1 MNRRVVFYFMK
12 HLVLFSILLLSLVFL
27 FQDSYAQDLGE
38 TERYRFFVDE
48 NETHEI
54 TFQSHVTKFNELRFD
69 SESQSIIA
77 SVSSDPVLDDI
88 ILIYL
93 DYDSFRELFS
103 KEHKIEPTDILILLD
118 GEEEGYEVMPTSS
131 PEDSLVVWKFES
143 VSKATEIE
151 LTVNSD
157 VEKVTSDDDEWNQ
170 YAISP
175 LKQIKNGVALDHI
188 KCNEEKIQ
196 AYKFDMANVSCVSE
210 KTKDKLVE
218 RGWAVKDPGLSYQNR
233 GSYLCNAY
241 DGDWSEEDETCKS
254 IAPKQCSLMGGWS
267 FFPYSNTCDGNNNT
281 CKNENELVC
290 TTDLDHYLQIIEGME
305 ISLEGVIVDHWGGSH
320 HSYHFFTNEPYM
332 KFFTGSDGI
341 NLEGL
346 NQHDDLNGKMVKLYG
361 THAKRDLAIDVK
373 DFEILDSLIP
383 YASTHDS
390 SVYDVTL
397 EELINNSERYYNQTV
412 IVSGNLEEYEYNLG
426 TSGVGCN
433 TARYAVSDEF
443 VSDFPS
449 SRHLNDGD
457 KRIGVRIG
465 THDDLG
471 KVDDP
476 LFGEFKPQKVEIV
489 GLFVPH
495 VVEKGG
501 CDHIVYRS
509 GYLLTEFNDIKI
521 DE

>member
-1 MNRRVVFYFMK
+1 MPR
-12 HLVLFSILLLSLVFL
+12 ILARQRDIV
-27 FQDSYAQDLGE
+27 
-38 TERYRFFVDE
+38 FFVDE
-48 NETHEI
+48 DETHEI
-54 TFQSHVTKFNELRFD
+54 MFQSHVTEFNELRFD
-69 SESQSIIA
+69 SESRSIIA
-77 SVSSDPVLDDI
+77 SVSSDPVLDDM

-93 DYDSFRELFS
+93 DYDSFEELFF
-103 KEHKIEPTDILILLD
+103 KEHKIGPADILILLD
-118 GEEEGYEVMPTSS
+118 GEEEGYEVISTSS

-151 LTVNSD
+151 LTVNSAI
-157 VEKVTSDDDEWNQ
+157 EKRMSEEDQHAV
-170 YAISP
+170 SP
-175 LKQIKNGVALDHI
+175 LKQIKNGVPLDYI
-188 KCNEEKIQ
+188 KCNEEKIP

-233 GSYLCNAY
+233 GIYLCNAY
-241 DGDWSEEDETCKS
+241 DRDWSEEEKTCKS
-254 IAPKQCSLMGGWS
+254 TTPKQCSLMGGWS
-267 FFPYSNTCDGNNNT
+267 FSPHPNACDADNNT
-281 CKNENELVC
+281 CKNENELMC
-290 TTDLDHYLQIIEGME
+290 TTDLDYYLQIIEGME
-305 ISLEGVIVDHWGGSH
+305 ISMEGVIVDRWGGSH
-320 HSYHFFTNEPYM
+320 HSYHFFTNEPYR

-361 THAKRDLAIDVK
+361 IHAKRDLAIDVK

-390 SVYDVTL
+390 SVNDVTL

-412 IVSGNLEEYEYNLG
+412 IVSGNLEEYEYDLV
-426 TSGVGCN
+426 SAGVGCY
-433 TARYAVSDEF
+433 TARYTVSDEF

-476 LFGEFKPQKVEIV
+476 LFGEFKVKKVEMT

-495 VVEKGG
+495 VVEKGE
-501 CDHIVYRS
+501 CDHVVYRS
-509 GYLLTEFNDIKI
+509 GYLLTEFEDIKI